1 MMDLLEK
8 MNWRY
13 ATKRMTGEKL
23 PPEKVERILESIR
36 LTASGFG
43 LQPYNVL
50 VIEDEELKRKI
61 LPIANNQP
69 QITESSHLLVF
80 TAWDGITEDKI
91 ENYIQLIANTRN
103 IGTDSLQGFK
113 NSMLGWLKSQTSE
126 TSFNWAARQ
135 TYIAFGTGIVAA
147 AVEGVDA
154 TPMEGFN
161 AAALDELLGLK
172 EKGLRSTSI
181 LALGY
186 RDADKDH
193 LVNAPKV
200 RKSKE
205 DLVIRYSSLATV

>member
-61 LPIANNQP
+61 LPVANNQP

>member
-1 MMDLLEK
+1 MDLLEK

-161 AAALDELLGLK
+161 AAALDELLGLM

>member
-1 MMDLLEK
+1 MDLLEK

-186 RDADKDH
+186 RDADRDH

>member
-1 MMDLLEK
+1 MDLVEK

-13 ATKRMTGEKL
+13 ATKRMTGQKI
-23 PPEKVERILESIR
+23 PQEKVERILESIR

-50 VIEDEELKRKI
+50 VIEDEELKRQI
-61 LPIANNQP
+61 LPVANNQP
-69 QITESSHLLVF
+69 QIVESSHLLIF
-80 TAWDGITEDKI
+80 TAWDGVTENRI
-91 ENYIQLIANTRN
+91 EDYIQLIANTRN
-103 IGTDSLQGFK
+103 VSVESLQGFQ
-113 NSMLGWLKSQTSE
+113 NSMLGWLKSHTHE

-147 AVEGVDA
+147 ALEGVDA
-154 TPMEGFN
+154 TPMEGFKP
-161 AAALDELLGLK
+161 AALDELLHLK

-186 RDADKDH
+186 RDAEKDS

-200 RKSKE
+200 RKAKE
-205 DLVIRYSSLATV
+205 DFAIRYSSPVAV

>member
-1 MMDLLEK
+1 MDLLEK

-61 LPIANNQP
+61 LPVANNQP

>member
-23 PPEKVERILESIR
+23 PPEKVERIVESIR

-50 VIEDEELKRKI
+50 VIEDEELKRRI
-61 LPIANNQP
+61 LPVANNQP
-69 QITESSHLLVF
+69 QIVESSHLLIF
-80 TAWDGITEDKI
+80 AAWDGITENKI
-91 ENYIQLIANTRN
+91 ENHIQLVANTRN
-103 IGTDSLQGFK
+103 IPPESLQGFK
-113 NSMLGWLKSQTSE
+113 NSMLGWLKSHTHES
-126 TSFNWAARQ
+126 SFNWAARQ
-135 TYIAFGTGIVAA
+135 TYIALGTGIVAA
-147 AVEGVDA
+147 AVEDVDA

-161 AAALDELLGLK
+161 AAGLDELLGLK

-205 DLVIRYSSLATV
+205 DFAIRYSSLATV

>member
-1 MMDLLEK
+1 MDLLEK